1 MGPHYGGGRHLG
13 DRGPNSGAGPT
24 RALRPGIL
32 VVDCPGGQDM
42 TPLKQSL
49 ELGLSLCRTCS
60 LAVSRASLKA
70 DRRCPRCQSR
80 IEHRTPFSTEMTLAW
95 LIAGIVFYIP
105 ANLLP
110 VMHTSGLLGEEDST
124 ILGGILEFWRAGDW
138 DIALLIFIA
147 SVAVPFTKFIAIG
160 LLLITVRKNSRWQP
174 HQRTVLYRIV
184 VALTSA
190 LMQFQVLG
198 TAEPRAGIAFFCAV
212 VVVTMLSALSFD
224 PRLIW
229 DRRA

>member
-1 MGPHYGGGRHLG
+1 
-13 DRGPNSGAGPT
+13 
-24 RALRPGIL
+24 
-32 VVDCPGGQDM
+32 M
-42 TPLKQSL
+42 TPLKRSL
-49 ELGLSLCRTCS
+49 ELGLVRCQTCA
-60 LAVSRASLKA
+60 LALFRASLGV
-70 DRRCPRCQSR
+70 DPLCPRCRSR
-80 IEHRTPFSTEMTLAW
+80 VERRTPLSTEMTLAW
-95 LIAGIVFYIP
+95 LIAGIVLYIP

-110 VMHTSGLLGEEDST
+110 VMHTSGLLGEADST
-124 ILGGILEFWRAGDW
+124 ILGGILEFWRSGDW

-160 LLLITVRKNSRWQP
+160 LLLLTVRTNSRWEQ
-174 HQRTVLYRIV
+174 HQRTRLYRIVEFIGYWSMLDVIV
-184 VALTSA
+184 VALTAS

-229 DRRA
+229 DRCA

>member
-1 MGPHYGGGRHLG
+1 MM
-13 DRGPNSGAGPT
+13 
-24 RALRPGIL
+24 ALR
-32 VVDCPGGQDM
+32 
-42 TPLKQSL
+42 QSI
-49 ELGLSLCRTCS
+49 ELGLVLCRTCG
-60 LAVSRASLKA
+60 LAVSRASLST

-80 IEHRTPFSTEMTLAW
+80 IAHRTPYSTETTMAW

-110 VMHTSGLLGEEDST
+110 VMHTSGLLGEADST

-138 DIALLIFIA
+138 DIAVLIFLA
-147 SVAVPFTKFIAIG
+147 SIAVPFTKFIAIG
-160 LLLITVRKNSRWQP
+160 LLLLTVRKSSRWQQR
-174 HQRTVLYRIV
+174 QRTALYRIVEFIGYWSMLDVIV

-229 DRRA
+229 DRPA

>member
-1 MGPHYGGGRHLG
+1 
-13 DRGPNSGAGPT
+13 
-24 RALRPGIL
+24 
-32 VVDCPGGQDM
+32 VVDCPGGQDI
-42 TPLKQSL
+42 TPLKRSL
-49 ELGLSLCRTCS
+49 ELGLVLCRTCG
-60 LAVSRASLKA
+60 LAVSRASLGI
-70 DRRCPRCQSR
+70 DRLCPRCQGR
-80 IEHRTPFSTEMTLAW
+80 IEYRTPFSTEMTLAW

-110 VMHTSGLLGEEDST
+110 VMHTGGLLGETDST
-124 ILGGILEFWRAGDW
+124 ILGGIVEFWRSGDW

-160 LLLITVRKNSRWQP
+160 LLLVTVRKNSRWQQ
-174 HQRTVLYRIV
+174 HQRTVLYRIVEFIGYWSMLDVIV

-198 TAEPRAGIAFFCAV
+198 TAEPRIGIAFFCAV
-212 VVVTMLSALSFD
+212 VVVTMLSALTFD

>member
-1 MGPHYGGGRHLG
+1 M
-13 DRGPNSGAGPT
+13 T
-24 RALRPGIL
+24 ALR
-32 VVDCPGGQDM
+32 
-42 TPLKQSL
+42 QSI
-49 ELGLSLCRTCS
+49 ELGLVLCRTCG
-60 LAVSRASLKA
+60 LAVSGASLRT
-70 DRRCPRCQSR
+70 DRRCPRCHSQ
-80 IEHRTPFSTEMTLAW
+80 IAHRTPFSTETTLAW
-95 LIAGIVFYIP
+95 LIAGIVLYIP

-110 VMHTSGLLGEEDST
+110 VMHTSGLLGDADST

-138 DIALLIFIA
+138 DIALLIFLA

-160 LLLITVRKNSRWQP
+160 LLLFTVRNGSRWQ
-174 HQRTVLYRIV
+174 QRQRSALYRIVEVIGYWSMLDVIV

>member
-1 MGPHYGGGRHLG
+1 
-13 DRGPNSGAGPT
+13 
-24 RALRPGIL
+24 
-32 VVDCPGGQDM
+32 M
-42 TPLKQSL
+42 TTLTQSI
-49 ELGLSLCRTCS
+49 ELGLSLCRTCG
-60 LAVSRASLKA
+60 LAVSRVSLEM
-70 DRRCPRCQSR
+70 DRRCPRCRSR
-80 IEHRTPFSTEMTLAW
+80 IEHRTPLSTEMTLAW
-95 LIAGIVFYIP
+95 LIAGIVLYIP

-110 VMHTSGLLGEEDST
+110 VMHTSGLLGEADST
-124 ILGGILEFWRAGDW
+124 ILGGIIEFWRAGDW

-160 LLLITVRKNSRWQP
+160 LLLFTVRRNSRWQQ
-174 HQRTVLYRIV
+174 HQRTALYRIVEFIGYWSMLDVVV

-212 VVVTMLSALSFD
+212 VIVTMLSALSFD

>member
-1 MGPHYGGGRHLG
+1 M
-13 DRGPNSGAGPT
+13 T
-24 RALRPGIL
+24 ALR
-32 VVDCPGGQDM
+32 
-42 TPLKQSL
+42 QSF
-49 ELGLSLCRTCS
+49 ELGLVLCRTCG
-60 LAVSRASLKA
+60 LAVSRASLKV
-70 DRRCPRCQSR
+70 DWRCPRCQSR
-80 IEHRTPFSTEMTLAW
+80 VEHRTPLSSEMTLAW

-110 VMHTSGLLGEEDST
+110 VMHTSGLLGEADST
-124 ILGGILEFWRAGDW
+124 ILGGILEFWRSGDW
-138 DIALLIFIA
+138 DIALLIFTA

-160 LLLITVRKNSRWQP
+160 LLLLTVRKNSGWQQ
-174 HQRTVLYRIV
+174 HQRTALYRIVEFIGYWSMLDVIV
-184 VALTSA
+184 VALTAA

-198 TAEPRAGIAFFCAV
+198 AAEPRAGIAFFCTV

>member
-1 MGPHYGGGRHLG
+1 M
-13 DRGPNSGAGPT
+13 T
-24 RALRPGIL
+24 ALR
-32 VVDCPGGQDM
+32 
-42 TPLKQSL
+42 QSH
-49 ELGLSLCRTCS
+49 ELGLVLCRTCG
-60 LAVSRASLKA
+60 LAVSRASLKV

-95 LIAGIVFYIP
+95 LIAGIVLYIP

-110 VMHTSGLLGEEDST
+110 VMHTSGLLGEADST
-124 ILGGILEFWRAGDW
+124 ILGGIFEFWRSGDW

-160 LLLITVRKNSRWQP
+160 LLLLTVRKNSRWEQ

-184 VALTSA
+184 EVIGYWSMVDVIVVAVTSA
-190 LMQFQVLG
+190 LMQFSMLG
-198 TAEPRAGIAFFCAV
+198 NAEPRAGIAFFCAV

>member
-1 MGPHYGGGRHLG
+1 
-13 DRGPNSGAGPT
+13 
-24 RALRPGIL
+24 
-32 VVDCPGGQDM
+32 VVDRPRGQDM
-42 TPLKQSL
+42 TALLQSH
-49 ELGLSLCRTCS
+49 ELGLVLCRTCG
-60 LAVSRASLKA
+60 LAVSRASLKM

-80 IEHRTPFSTEMTLAW
+80 IEQRTPFSTEMTLAW

-110 VMHTSGLLGEEDST
+110 VMHTSGLLGEADST

-138 DIALLIFIA
+138 DIALLIFTA

-160 LLLITVRKNSRWQP
+160 LLLFTVRTDSRWEQ
-174 HQRTVLYRIV
+174 HQRTTLYRIVEFIGYWSMLDVIV

-190 LMQFQVLG
+190 LMQFQVIG
-198 TAEPRAGIAFFCAV
+198 TAEPRVGIAFFCAV

>member
-1 MGPHYGGGRHLG
+1 
-13 DRGPNSGAGPT
+13 
-24 RALRPGIL
+24 
-32 VVDCPGGQDM
+32 VVDCAGGQAM
-42 TPLKQSL
+42 MALRQSF
-49 ELGLSLCRTCS
+49 ELGLVLCRTCG
-60 LAVSRASLKA
+60 LAVSRASLGTE
-70 DRRCPRCQSR
+70 RRCPRCQSR

-105 ANLLP
+105 ANVLP
-110 VMHTSGLLGEEDST
+110 VMHTSGLLGDEDST
-124 ILGGILEFWRAGDW
+124 ILGGIFEFWRAGDW

-160 LLLITVRKNSRWQP
+160 LLLFTVRRNSGWQQ
-174 HQRTVLYRIV
+174 HQRTTLYRIVEFIGYWSMLDVIV

-229 DRRA
+229 DRPA

>member
-1 MGPHYGGGRHLG
+1 M
-13 DRGPNSGAGPT
+13 
-24 RALRPGIL
+24 
-32 VVDCPGGQDM
+32 VDCPHGQDM
-42 TPLKQSL
+42 TAFKQAL
-49 ELGLSLCRTCS
+49 ELGLIRCQTCG
-60 LAVSRASLKA
+60 LAVSRVSLRV
-70 DRRCPRCQSR
+70 DPRCPRCQSR
-80 IEHRTPFSTEMTLAW
+80 IEHRTPFSAEMTLAW
-95 LIAGIVFYIP
+95 LIAGMVFYIP

-110 VMHTSGLLGEEDST
+110 VMHTRGLLGEADST
-124 ILGGILEFWRAGDW
+124 ILGGIFEFWRAGDW

-160 LLLITVRKNSRWQP
+160 LLLLTVRKNSRWQQ
-174 HQRTVLYRIV
+174 HQRTSLYRIVEFIGYWSMLDVIV

>member
-1 MGPHYGGGRHLG
+1 M
-13 DRGPNSGAGPT
+13 T
-24 RALRPGIL
+24 ALR
-32 VVDCPGGQDM
+32 
-42 TPLKQSL
+42 QSF
-49 ELGLSLCRTCS
+49 ELGLSLCRTCG
-60 LAVSRASLKA
+60 LAVSRASLGI

-80 IEHRTPFSTEMTLAW
+80 IEHRTPFSAEMTLAW

-110 VMHTSGLLGEEDST
+110 VIHASGLLGEEDST
-124 ILGGILEFWRAGDW
+124 ILHGILEFWRSGDW
-138 DIALLIFIA
+138 DIALLIFTA

-160 LLLITVRKNSRWQP
+160 LLLLTVRKNSRWEQ
-174 HQRTVLYRIV
+174 HQRTVLYRIVEFIGYWSMLDVIV

-212 VVVTMLSALSFD
+212 VVATMLSALSFD

-229 DRRA
+229 DRPA

>member
-1 MGPHYGGGRHLG
+1 M
-13 DRGPNSGAGPT
+13 T
-24 RALRPGIL
+24 ALR
-32 VVDCPGGQDM
+32 
-42 TPLKQSL
+42 QSR
-49 ELGLSLCRTCS
+49 ELGLSLCRTCG
-60 LAVSRASLKA
+60 LAVSRASIRA
-70 DRRCPRCQSR
+70 DQRCPRCQSR

-110 VMHTSGLLGEEDST
+110 VMHTSGLLGEADST
-124 ILGGILEFWRAGDW
+124 ILGGIVEFWRAGDC

-160 LLLITVRKNSRWQP
+160 LLVFTVRKNSRWEQR
-174 HQRTVLYRIV
+174 QRTALYRIVEVIGYWSMLDVIV

-198 TAEPRAGIAFFCAV
+198 PAEPRAGIAFFCAV
-212 VVVTMLSALSFD
+212 VFVTMLSALSFD

-229 DRRA
+229 DRPA

>member
-1 MGPHYGGGRHLG
+1 
-13 DRGPNSGAGPT
+13 
-24 RALRPGIL
+24 
-32 VVDCPGGQDM
+32 M
-42 TPLKQSL
+42 TALKQSL
-49 ELGLSLCRTCS
+49 ELGLVLCRTCG
-60 LAVSRASLKA
+60 LAMSCASLKV

-95 LIAGIVFYIP
+95 LIAGIALYIP

-110 VMHTSGLLGEEDST
+110 VMHTSGLLGEADST
-124 ILGGILEFWRAGDW
+124 ILGGILEFWRSGDW
-138 DIALLIFIA
+138 DIALLIFTA

-160 LLLITVRKNSRWQP
+160 LLLLTVGKNSRWQQ
-174 HQRTVLYRIV
+174 HQRAALYRIVESIGYWSMLDVIV
-184 VALTSA
+184 VALTAA
-190 LMQFQVLG
+190 LMQFQLLG

>member
-1 MGPHYGGGRHLG
+1 M
-13 DRGPNSGAGPT
+13 T
-24 RALRPGIL
+24 ALR
-32 VVDCPGGQDM
+32 
-42 TPLKQSL
+42 QSL
-49 ELGLSLCRTCS
+49 ELGLILCRTCG
-60 LAVSRASLKA
+60 LAVSRASLDD

-80 IEHRTPFSTEMTLAW
+80 VEHRTPSSTEMTLAW

-110 VMHTSGLLGEEDST
+110 VMHTSGLLGDADST
-124 ILGGILEFWRAGDW
+124 ILGGIVEFWNSGDW

-160 LLLITVRKNSRWQP
+160 LLLITVRKNSRWEP

-184 VALTSA
+184 EFIGYWSMLDVIVVALTAA

-198 TAEPRAGIAFFCAV
+198 TAEPRPGIAFFCAV

>member
-1 MGPHYGGGRHLG
+1 
-13 DRGPNSGAGPT
+13 
-24 RALRPGIL
+24 
-32 VVDCPGGQDM
+32 M
-42 TPLKQSL
+42 TPLRQSH
-49 ELGLSLCRTCS
+49 ELGLVLCRTCG
-60 LAVSRASLKA
+60 LAVSRAALKA
-70 DRRCPRCQSR
+70 DLRCPRCKSR
-80 IEHRTPFSTEMTLAW
+80 IEHRTPFSTEMTLAF
-95 LIAGIVFYIP
+95 LIAGITLYIP

-110 VMHTSGLLGEEDST
+110 VMHTSGLPGDADST
-124 ILGGILEFWRAGDW
+124 ILGGIFEFWQSGDW

-160 LLLITVRKNSRWQP
+160 LLLFTVRKNSRWQQ

-184 VALTSA
+184 EFIGYWSMLDVIVVALTSA
-190 LMQFQVLG
+190 LLQFQLLG

-229 DRRA
+229 DRGT

>member
-1 MGPHYGGGRHLG
+1 MVDLPH
-13 DRGPNSGAGPT
+13 
-24 RALRPGIL
+24 
-32 VVDCPGGQDM
+32 GQDM
-42 TPLKQSL
+42 TALRQSL
-49 ELGLSLCRTCS
+49 ELGLSRCRTCG
-60 LAVSRASLKA
+60 LAVPRASLGA
-70 DRRCPRCQSR
+70 DQRCPRCQSR

-95 LIAGIVFYIP
+95 LIAGIVLYIP

-110 VMHTSGLLGEEDST
+110 VMHTSGLLGEADST
-124 ILGGILEFWRAGDW
+124 ILGGILEFWRSGDW
-138 DIALLIFIA
+138 DIALLIFTA

-160 LLLITVRKNSRWQP
+160 LLLLTVRRNSRWQQ
-174 HQRTVLYRIV
+174 HQRAALYRIVEFIGYWSMLDVIV

-198 TAEPRAGIAFFCAV
+198 TAEPRVGIAFFCAV

-229 DRRA
+229 DRPA

>member
-1 MGPHYGGGRHLG
+1 
-13 DRGPNSGAGPT
+13 
-24 RALRPGIL
+24 
-32 VVDCPGGQDM
+32 M
-42 TPLKQSL
+42 TSLKRSF
-49 ELGLSLCRTCS
+49 ELGLILCRTCGHV
-60 LAVSRASLKA
+60 LSRASLGA
-70 DRRCPRCQSR
+70 GRHCPRCQSR
-80 IEHRTPFSTEMTLAW
+80 IEHRAPFSTEMTLAW
-95 LIAGIVFYIP
+95 LMAGIILYVP

-160 LLLITVRKNSRWQP
+160 LLLFTVRQGSRWRQQ
-174 HQRTVLYRIV
+174 QRTTLYRVVEFIGYWSMLDVIV

-190 LMQFQVLG
+190 LMQFQLLG
-198 TAEPRAGIAFFCAV
+198 TAEPRLGIAFFCAV
-212 VVVTMLSALSFD
+212 VIVTMLAAFSFD

>member
-1 MGPHYGGGRHLG
+1 
-13 DRGPNSGAGPT
+13 
-24 RALRPGIL
+24 
-32 VVDCPGGQDM
+32 M

-49 ELGLSLCRTCS
+49 ELGLSLCRTCG
-60 LAVSRASLKA
+60 LVVSREALRI
-70 DRRCPRCQSR
+70 DPRCPRCQSR
-80 IEHRTPFSTEMTLAW
+80 IEQRTPFSIETTLAW
-95 LIAGIVFYIP
+95 LIAGIVFYLP

-110 VMHTSGLLGEEDST
+110 VMHTSGLLGEQDST
-124 ILGGILEFWRAGDW
+124 ILGGILEFWRSGDW

-160 LLLITVRKNSRWQP
+160 LLLFTVRKNSRWQQ
-174 HQRTVLYRIV
+174 HQRTVLYRIVEFIGYWSMLDVIV

-229 DRRA
+229 DRPA

>member
-1 MGPHYGGGRHLG
+1 M
-13 DRGPNSGAGPT
+13 T
-24 RALRPGIL
+24 ALR
-32 VVDCPGGQDM
+32 
-42 TPLKQSL
+42 QSL
-49 ELGLSLCRTCS
+49 ELGLILCRTCG
-60 LAVSRASLKA
+60 LAASRASLPA

-80 IEHRTPFSTEMTLAW
+80 IEHRVAFSTEMTLAW
-95 LIAGIVFYIP
+95 LIAGMVLYIP

-110 VMHTSGLLGEEDST
+110 VMHTRGLLGEEDST
-124 ILGGILEFWRAGDW
+124 ILGGIVEFWRSGDW
-138 DIALLIFIA
+138 DIALLIFTA

-160 LLLITVRKNSRWQP
+160 LLLVTVRRNSGWEQ
-174 HQRTVLYRIV
+174 HQRTVLYRIVEFIGYWSMLDVIV

-198 TAEPRAGIAFFCAV
+198 IAEPRAGIAFFCAV
-212 VVVTMLSALSFD
+212 VVVTMLSALTFD